1 MENTAKKTS
10 LFTQLFR
17 LRGELPPTL
26 FLTIEV
32 IGVLVLLGIWQLVAS
47 LGSTQTFEASGGTI
61 RPYYNNKVSES
72 TNKPYVLIYDKNPIE
87 ITKVVPLLK
96 SLAANG
102 SSVLL
107 LSSEANQRTAQNL
120 ASEVPDLSFVAAKAD
135 GDKQVVYNKLSDFTG
150 ATILDDTYFAN
161 TDSTT
166 EIGIN
171 LLGRAHEIYL
181 SNDGLRIENRKE
193 LINNS
198 LLPSP
203 LEVLSS
209 YGTLWKKDNLLGN
222 AAYSIYLNLLGY
234 IIAILIALP
243 IGFLIGLFPLF
254 RALFHRNIDALRF
267 VPLTAVTGLFI
278 AWFGIETN
286 MKVAFLAFGIIV
298 YLLPVIIQ
306 RIDEVEGVYTQT
318 AYTLGASKWQQIKT
332 VFIPAVIS
340 RVSDDIRV
348 LVAISWTYIIVA
360 ELVNANSGGIGAL
373 AFKSARQS
381 HIDKVFAILLLIILI
396 GFVQDKLFSLLD
408 RILFAHKYQ
417 TK

>member
-1 MENTAKKTS
+1 METTVKKTS
-10 LFTQLFR
+10 LFSQLFK
-17 LRGELPPTL
+17 LRGELPPAM
-26 FLTIEV
+26 FLTIEI
-32 IGVLVLLGIWQLVAS
+32 IGILLLLGIWQLIAS
-47 LGSTQTFEASGGTI
+47 IGNTQSFNTGSNSI
-61 RPYYNNKVSES
+61 SSYYSNKVSQTVE
-72 TNKPYVLIYDKNPIE
+72 KPYVLIYDHSPIE
-87 ITKVVPLLK
+87 TNKLTPLFK

-102 SSVLL
+102 SAVLL
-107 LSSEANQRTAQNL
+107 LSSEANQRTAQ
-120 ASEVPDLSFVAAKAD
+120 AIVGEVPDISLVAAKAN
-135 GDKQVVYNKLSDFTG
+135 GNPQEIYAQLSDFTG
-150 ATILDDTYFAN
+150 ATVLNNDYFS
-161 TDSTT
+161 TIDSSA

-171 LLGRAHEIYL
+171 VLGRAHQIYL
-181 SNDGLRIENRKE
+181 SDNNIQIENRKE
-193 LINNS
+193 LISNS

-203 LEVLSS
+203 VEVLYS
-209 YGTLWKKDNLLGN
+209 YLPLWKKDNLLGN
-222 AAYSIYLNLLGY
+222 TAYSVYLNLLGY
-234 IIAILIALP
+234 LIAILIALP
-243 IGFLIGLFPLF
+243 IGFVIGLFPLF

-306 RIDEVEGVYTQT
+306 RIDEVESVYTQT

-332 VFIPAVIS
+332 VFIPAVLS

-381 HIDKVFAILLLIILI
+381 HIDKVFAILLIIIFI
-396 GFVQDKLFSLLD
+396 GFIQDKLFSLLD
-408 RILFAHKYQ
+408 RVLFAHKYQ